1 LLSVA
6 QASAAAVDLQKKT
19 FWKYATE
26 PWITRLN
33 SKFFCI
39 FFDLK
44 KLTKK
49 PLSVAYPELCPS
61 GAIWS
66 KWAKSKPGRLAIA
79 MCDFREIELMTIYD
93 LAVINGRVVLPDG
106 STVVA
111 NIGVT
116 DGKISSISNLP
127 LDAAKTIDASGKTVI
142 PGLVDQHF
150 HSWWG
155 FGVETHEIA
164 TRAAARGGVTT
175 LVEMP
180 LDKPAT
186 LSSELFH
193 AKMAKIGDQY
203 HVDYALIGGYDPE
216 RPEEVH
222 SMVRDGAVAIKI
234 FTGDVAPPGMFPGT
248 SDAALMD
255 LMRRVKKDGVVLMA
269 HCENAGIVAAETAR
283 VKAEGKSGPAA
294 WDEARPVFAEVEAV
308 QRMVTLAKATGAR
321 VIVVHISTPEAVDI
335 ITAAREVGV
344 DIWAETLPHQLCL
357 DLDSAG
363 EDTRLKWN
371 PPPRRRSAVEGL
383 WKRLAAGH
391 IHSIASDHAP
401 LTKIEGADIWN
412 QGPGAGNVL
421 ETMLPI
427 VATEAAD
434 RGIDLALLVDAM
446 AASPARIMGLYPR
459 KGAIQVGA
467 DADLVVLETNGHR
480 VVDGQALEFFNQK
493 AKWSPYDGRVVRIYP
508 EKTILRGTVIYENEE
523 VVGPLGYGK
532 YISRGEG

>member
-1 LLSVA
+1 M
-6 QASAAAVDLQKKT
+6 
-19 FWKYATE
+19 
-26 PWITRLN
+26 
-33 SKFFCI
+33 
-39 FFDLK
+39 
-44 KLTKK
+44 
-49 PLSVAYPELCPS
+49 
-61 GAIWS
+61 
-66 KWAKSKPGRLAIA
+66 AK
-79 MCDFREIELMTIYD
+79 YD
-93 LAVINGRVVLPDG
+93 LAIVNGDVVFPDG
-106 STVVA
+106 SIATA
-111 NIGVT
+111 NIGII
-116 DGKISSISNLP
+116 GEKIASISSLP
-127 LDAAKTIDASGKTVI
+127 LDAEKTINASGKTVI

-150 HSWWG
+150 HCWWG
-155 FGVETHEIA
+155 FDVETHEIA

-175 LVEMP
+175 LIEMP

-186 LSSELFH
+186 LSSELFRV
-193 AKMAKIGDQY
+193 KMAKVGNQY

-283 VKAEGKSGPAA
+283 VKAEGKTGPAA
-294 WDEARPVFAEVEAV
+294 WDEARPAFAEIEAV
-308 QRMVTLAKATGAR
+308 QRMVTLAKATGAK

-335 ITAAREVGV
+335 VTAAREEGV

-363 EDTRLKWN
+363 DDTRLKWN
-371 PPPRRRSAVEGL
+371 PPPRRRRAVDGL
-383 WKRLAAGH
+383 WTRLAAGH
-391 IHSIASDHAP
+391 IHSVASDHAP
-401 LTKIEGADIWN
+401 LTKIDGADIWN

-421 ETMLPI
+421 ETMLPV

-434 RGIDLALLVDAM
+434 RGLDIAVLVRAM
-446 AASPARIMGLYPR
+446 SATPAKIMGLYPK

-480 VVDGQALEFFNQK
+480 VIDGQALEFFNQN
-493 AKWSPYDGRVVRIYP
+493 AKWSPYDGRVVRVYP
-508 EKTILRGTVIYENEE
+508 EKTILRGTVIYEDGE
-523 VVGPLGYGK
+523 VVGPLGYGR
-532 YISRGEG
+532 YITRSEV